1 MSSIYFI
8 LYLQKLQYTCVDPDP
23 YSEYGSGSTKLLN
36 TDPIRI
42 RIHKT
47 ASNYF
52 HWHLIYIVPVHLTQ
66 LHKNCVEGDYY
77 LLPIAGEVSL
87 SSTPLPTDGDHLLQ
101 EPGGCRL
108 DSAAHR
114 HHLLYTHT
122 HPGKYNEA
130 SLCRRKVA

>member
-1 MSSIYFI
+1 MVNLCLKYYGTPLSSILSYI
-8 LYLQKLQYTCVDPDP
+8 YMC
-23 YSEYGSGSTKLLN
+23 SSGSTKLLN

-47 ASNYF
+47 ALNYF